1 MTEKDIIKELRKQLF
16 ESANEVYDRQQDE
29 TVPEMGE
36 TRKKVIT
43 LKDLN
48 DLKKMRNAKREEL
61 AQQSV
66 FVPYLYGPAENPE
79 GEQGLG
85 GGDLGG
91 GLGL

>member
-1 MTEKDIIKELRKQLF
+1 MKKEIIKELRKHLF

-29 TVPEMGE
+29 MIPEMGE

-66 FVPYLYGPAENPE
+66 YVPYLYGPAEEPAG
-79 GEQGLG
+79 GESE
-85 GGDLGG
+85 LGG
-91 GLGL
+91 GLGF

>member
-1 MTEKDIIKELRKQLF
+1 MEKEIIKELRKHLF

-29 TVPEMGE
+29 MVPEMGE

-61 AQQSV
+61 AQQSAY
-66 FVPYLYGPAENPE
+66 VPYLYGPAEQQPGEE
-79 GEQGLG
+79 GGMG
-85 GGDLGG
+85 GG

>member
-16 ESANEVYDRQQDE
+16 ESANEVYDRQEDE
-29 TVPEMGE
+29 NIPEMGE
-36 TRKKVIT
+36 KRKKVIT

-48 DLKKMRNAKREEL
+48 DLKKMRNAKREEI

-66 FVPYLYGPAENPE
+66 FVPYLYGPQENPE
-79 GEQGLG
+79 GGDLG

>member
-1 MTEKDIIKELRKQLF
+1 MNKKEFYDDIRKHLF
-16 ESANEVYDRQQDE
+16 ESANEVYDRQED
-29 TVPEMGE
+29 TSKPDMGE

-61 AQQSV
+61 AQQNV
-66 FVPYLYGPAENPE
+66 FIPYLYGPQPNQEE
-79 GEQGLG
+79 GGMG

>member
-1 MTEKDIIKELRKQLF
+1 MEKEIINELRNKLF
-16 ESANEVYDRQQDE
+16 ESANEVYDRQQDQL
-29 TVPEMGE
+29 VPQIED

-66 FVPYLYGPAENPE
+66 LVPYLYGPAEQQPGEE
-79 GEQGLG
+79 GAPMGGSIGL
-85 GGDLGG
+85 
-91 GLGL
+91 